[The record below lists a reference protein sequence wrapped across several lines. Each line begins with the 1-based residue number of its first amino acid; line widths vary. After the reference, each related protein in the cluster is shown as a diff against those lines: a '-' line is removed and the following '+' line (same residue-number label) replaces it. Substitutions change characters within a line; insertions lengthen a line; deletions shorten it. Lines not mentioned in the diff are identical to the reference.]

1 MPLSLTSI
9 HSDYETGLSISHT
22 QGNQLLAIE
31 KKKDLIEFLR
41 YYLPAHL
48 YMIPMYKEVGFEIA
62 IKAPTAK
69 VKWLPLVSFSTLLKY
84 THVEISNE
92 IQVFSSDDVKAII
105 DYLETKLEE
114 F

>member
-1 MPLSLTSI
+1 MPLSITPI
-9 HSDYETGLSISHT
+9 YSDYETGLSVSHT

-41 YYLPAHL
+41 FYLPAHS
-48 YMIPMYKEVGFEIA
+48 YIIPEFKTVGFEIA

-69 VKWLPLVSFSTLLKY
+69 VKWLKLVSISSLLKY
-84 THVEISNE
+84 TQVEIENKIE
-92 IQVFSSDDVKAII
+92 VFSSNDFKAII
-105 DYLETKLEE
+105 EYLELKLEE